1 MRKRF
6 SKVMGF
12 GATITLLA
20 LAAAC
25 GSSSNSSSDSVAV
38 ENVENTEVKV
48 EAVGRKKITFV
59 TVLLA
64 DANWSAVN
72 SCFNDRAVELGY
84 SPSIIAPSSEKNDI
98 PGMLDLIEQAVISK
112 PDALV
117 VVPLNPP
124 SFNEV
129 LAKAKDAEVPVF
141 TMTFDS
147 EKPEDRIAFVGTD
160 FGGVGRQ
167 GADVL
172 AGAMGEKAVI
182 GVLSAGADVAP
193 HVIAIDEFKRYIG
206 EKYPNMKVVA
216 EDFIPI
222 DYVKAAEIA
231 RGMILAHPDIN
242 AFWSPDGRGGIAAA
256 NAMRDLNRR
265 GDFTIV
271 GADHLPQVVAD
282 LEAKDQFASV
292 NFVSCNWGRGVVDK
306 IDEYFKTGTVVEPV
320 NYVDNVLWTQE
331 NP

>member
-1 MRKRF
+1 MSKRF
-6 SKVMGF
+6 SKVLRI
-12 GATITLLA
+12 GAIVTLLA
-20 LAAAC
+20 TAAGC
-25 GSSSNSSSDSVAV
+25 SSDVPSSETVTEEVAS
-38 ENVENTEVKV
+38 EETT
-48 EAVGRKKITFV
+48 AGGRKKITFV

-64 DANWSAVN
+64 DANWSSVN
-72 SCFNDRAVELGY
+72 SCFNDRAVDLGY
-84 SPSIIAPSSEKNDI
+84 LPTIIAPSSEKNDI
-98 PGMLDLIEQAVISK
+98 PGMLDLIEQAIISK

-117 VVPLNPP
+117 AVPLNPP

-129 LAKAKDAEVPVF
+129 FAKAREAEVPVF

-160 FGGVGRQ
+160 FAGVGRQ

-193 HVIAIDEFKRYIG
+193 HVIAIEEFKKYIG

-256 NAMRDLNRR
+256 NAMRDLKRR

-271 GADHLPQVVAD
+271 GADHLPQVTAD
-282 LEAKDQFASV
+282 LITKDQFASV
-292 NFVSCNWGRGVVDK
+292 NFVSCNWGRGIVDK
-306 IDEYFKTGTVVEPV
+306 IDEYFKTGKVVETV